1 MEVDMPVKFGF
12 DTPILNTWLLIHQT
26 FDMILRVEEKEF
38 AKIGL
43 TPQYNGVLM
52 ALKYKKSRV
61 TIKDIANWVD
71 KNSNTISTLIDR
83 MQRDGLVKREEN
95 PRDRREVYVV
105 LTDKGKEMTDKAD
118 VLGWKIIHDVL
129 AGVPEN
135 DLRQLNVQL
144 EDIRCKAFG
153 YLVPSDSIEQVK
165 TEGGAGKKPRKRKNS
180 TGESQSFRR
189 SLSSLSLACRCAVTE

>member
-1 MEVDMPVKFGF
+1 VEVDMPIKFGF

-52 ALKYKKSRV
+52 ALKYKKNKV

-83 MQRDGLVKREEN
+83 MQRDGLVEREEN
-95 PRDRREVYVV
+95 QRDRREVYVI
-105 LTDKGKEMTDKAD
+105 LTDKGKEMTEKAD
-118 VLGWKIIHDVL
+118 ALGWKIVHDVL
-129 AGVPEN
+129 GEVPEN
-135 DLRQLNVQL
+135 DLRQLNIQL
-144 EDIRCKAFG
+144 EDIRGKAFS
-153 YLVPSDSIEQVK
+153 YMVPDASIEYVK
-165 TEGGAGKKPRKRKNS
+165 TERGAGKKPRGRKRSAGKS
-180 TGESQSFRR
+180 
-189 SLSSLSLACRCAVTE
+189 